1 MRPSSHYSLNPI
13 PMSSLKERIETEIK
27 TAMRERNSIKLEA
40 LRAIKAAILLAQTE
54 KGASEQLSEQQ
65 EMQILMKQVRQRKE
79 SYELYQSQNRSDL
92 AEREKAEMEVIET
105 FLPKMMDENEIKAAL
120 SELIAQMGGATIKE
134 MGKVMGMATKALAG
148 KAENQLVSKVV
159 KELLS

>member
-1 MRPSSHYSLNPI
+1 
-13 PMSSLKERIETEIK
+13 MSSLKERIETEIK